1 MTVPVVRIR
10 SFIRGHPPIETSPR
24 ESALGSLQAEI
35 GPDSGVT
42 VAVGVGVGDVDGV
55 GVGDG
60 AAGVID
66 LATANN

>member
-1 MTVPVVRIR
+1 M
-10 SFIRGHPPIETSPR
+10 ETSPR
-24 ESALGSLQAEI
+24 ESAFGSLQAEI

-42 VAVGVGVGDVDGV
+42 VAVGVGVEVGVEVGDVVGV